1 MTVRNTVA
9 DRKIWP
15 EPWLTDHLPEEAA
28 NESEVKI
35 KLVLTLNYNLR
46 QSVYASVSCI
56 ALLLLLFF
64 KIFFGVS
71 PRLKCFS
78 TLKNAKR

>member
-1 MTVRNTVA
+1 MQFCCQKSGAMVAWGIGARLLTVRNTVA

-35 KLVLTLNYNLR
+35 KL
-46 QSVYASVSCI
+46 QS
-56 ALLLLLFF
+56 
-64 KIFFGVS
+64 
-71 PRLKCFS
+71 
-78 TLKNAKR
+78 